1 MIDPR
6 KESARV
12 EKAYQQWQS
21 FRTAYDYAAG
31 ILSGEIVANAERI
44 EAAERFSAIF
54 SIRRMISG

>member
-31 ILSGEIVANAERI
+31 ILSGEIVALSLI
-44 EAAERFSAIF
+44 HI
-54 SIRRMISG
+54 